1 MCLLLVEFVGWKG
14 SRDGLLTEIA
24 GLVRSGWRWCAW
36 YFWRW
41 WGCHRGEKRPADWQW
56 NSHFSSYAQHTS
68 TTEPNSETSKA
79 TCVCW
84 VYPRVS
90 LSHYCYWYLRY
101 HWHRG
106 SLIYFMMQVLIS
118 LYPTHAMEILLS
130 HLFYIWN
137 TWWFL
142 FCRVECMKISV
153 RVAIC
158 ICTHK
163 QYHIHKAD
171 SYVRVTRPMNVTIQT
186 QWFDTLG
193 MKELELS
200 ALLRVSWEVI
210 FFERT
215 C

>member
-1 MCLLLVEFVGWKG
+1 MTSSGIWTFGLTVAAPSICYIILSGMVIPSRRLAVKGYYFRFREDLYTWWIHCRIPESIWLSDFHHWFFKMFIKPLISTMCLLLVEFVGWKG

-90 LSHYCYWYLRY
+90 LSHYCYW
-101 HWHRG
+101 
-106 SLIYFMMQVLIS
+106 
-118 LYPTHAMEILLS
+118 
-130 HLFYIWN
+130 
-137 TWWFL
+137 
-142 FCRVECMKISV
+142 
-153 RVAIC
+153 
-158 ICTHK
+158 
-163 QYHIHKAD
+163 
-171 SYVRVTRPMNVTIQT
+171 
-186 QWFDTLG
+186 
-193 MKELELS
+193 
-200 ALLRVSWEVI
+200 
-210 FFERT
+210 
-215 C
+215 